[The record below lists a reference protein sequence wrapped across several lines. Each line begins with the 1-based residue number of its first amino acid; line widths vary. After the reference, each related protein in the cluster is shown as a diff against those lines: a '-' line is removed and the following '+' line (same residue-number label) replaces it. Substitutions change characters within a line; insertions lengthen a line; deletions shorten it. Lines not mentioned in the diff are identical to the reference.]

1 MAVWEWTRRSWSPI
15 GIDVGSSGVRMVQLS
30 QDGTRL
36 HAIGRRE
43 LPPDDDGDL
52 FSSDR
57 QAALIDAIDSLRA
70 QSAFRG
76 RRAVVV
82 LNDRQLLIQN
92 LRVPRVSE
100 LSLSDLVQRELAER
114 LPYPIGQAEVRH
126 VTVGE
131 VRQGDRLYRE
141 VIVFAARNDTLHHI
155 VTLLDKA
162 GLQVC
167 AMDVEPATLIRAFM
181 HEYRRDEDRASR
193 TLIVHIG
200 TTRTAVLVSGDAQP
214 LLIKYLQIG
223 GRQFDQAVAEH
234 LDMDLRAAASLR
246 RHQGDRRAS
255 RRDPDVLRSVRE
267 ATRPVVERLISELAM
282 CCRYYSVTFRGSPL
296 ARVLLGGGEADTDL
310 AQLISQRLNLP
321 AEVAQPFRH
330 IRAEGPMED
339 APAWDVAVGAALR
352 ERYASPRPTVAA
364 PGEGQTCRT

>member
-1 MAVWEWTRRSWSPI
+1 MAIWDWTRRSWSPI
-15 GIDVGSSGVRMVQLS
+15 GIEVGSSGVRMVQLS
-30 QDGTRL
+30 HDGTRL
-36 HAIGRRE
+36 HAMGRRE
-43 LPPDDDGDL
+43 LPPACDGDL
-52 FSSDR
+52 YSGDR
-57 QAALIDAIDSLRA
+57 QTALIDAIDSLRA
-70 QSAFRG
+70 QSVFRG

-82 LNDRQLLIQN
+82 LNDRQLLVQN

-100 LSLSDLVQRELAER
+100 LSLPDLVERELAER

-141 VIVFAARNDTLHHI
+141 VIVFAARSETLHHI
-155 VTLLDKA
+155 VTLFDKA

-167 AMDVEPATLIRAFM
+167 AMDVEPAALIRSFL

-193 TLIVHIG
+193 TLMVHIG
-200 TTRTAVLVSGDAQP
+200 TARTVVLVCGEGHP

-234 LDMDLRAAASLR
+234 LDMELRAAASLR

-296 ARVLLGGGEADTDL
+296 SRVLLGGGEADADL
-310 AQLISQRLNLP
+310 ARLISQRLNL
-321 AEVAQPFRH
+321 AADVAQPFRH
-330 IRAEGPMED
+330 IRAETPIED

-352 ERYASPRPTVAA
+352 ERYASPKPAA
-364 PGEGQTCRT
+364 TQPAECRT